1 MSNTRKKSPRR
12 LRNTKKRAGRTKPT
26 RVKRTTV
33 KKQPKK
39 ARRRGTGRRTSKRT
53 TRRKRGASGR
63 GRGRDTRGR
72 RELPPGVNEELSVFS
87 RIRQMGDEARE
98 REDEERRNNRW
109 NMGDSEKHS
118 VKDMLARLT
127 LEDEKREF
135 NRTYKHKD
143 AATQKR
149 FLDAALFTQQRHED
163 ALQKYRDETAQYM
176 VEEPGAMPYDSRMT
190 YVSQHDETR
199 EANKVKPIKYS
210 DLNSISAAERA
221 RAQWQRNWTRTV
233 FDINN
238 AVNNPRV
245 DQGFLKKKKEQYEK
259 DLLEYVRNDP
269 EYIAAQKH
277 DNERIDAKSGQRRE
291 RNAMDKEEE
300 AGLEFIRDEKNAKY
314 KEWKEKEKELRK
326 DEEQEYGDDDTI
338 TWAGVKRRGLD
349 IFEDNKSGNLMAT
362 VLDLQMNDHPEHGW
376 PAEVLLLTPQEVYE
390 AYSEFTD
397 KYPKSNVDKTP
408 TSPSATE
415 ALKRVK
421 ARVLKSWAEKKQLR
435 KSASRSAPGQF
446 HVPLFGKTA
455 WLVDEA
461 VPSSPAKT
469 ERMKNKEERLKRE
482 KDGRGDAVTDML
494 KMSRRRD
501 YAKSPQPRNDMSVDI
516 FF

>member
-1 MSNTRKKSPRR
+1 MSNTRKGSTRR
-12 LRNTKKRAGRTKPT
+12 PRNTKKRVGRTKPV
-26 RVKRTTV
+26 RAKKATV

-39 ARRRGTGRRTSKRT
+39 ARRRGTGKRT
-53 TRRKRGASGR
+53 RRRKRGASGR
-63 GRGRDTRGR
+63 GRGTGRGSRGR
-72 RELPPGVNEELSVFS
+72 RELPPGVQEELSVFS
-87 RIRQMGDEARE
+87 RLRTMGEEARE
-98 REDEERRNNRW
+98 REEQERRGRRW
-109 NMGDSEKHS
+109 NLGDSEKHTVS
-118 VKDMLARLT
+118 EMLAMLT
-127 LEDEKREF
+127 LEDKKKEF
-135 NRTYKHKD
+135 NKTYKHKD
-143 AATQKR
+143 AAAQKR
-149 FLDAALFTQQRHED
+149 FLDAALYMQQANDDE
-163 ALQKYRDETAQYM
+163 LQRYRDETERYM
-176 VEEPGAMPYDSRMT
+176 VHEPGMMPYDSRLT
-190 YVSQHDETR
+190 YVTRHDEASESR
-199 EANKVKPIKYS
+199 PKVARINYFDINSKLAS
-210 DLNSISAAERA
+210 DRMKGE
-221 RAQWQRNWTRTV
+221 WQRNWARTV

-245 DQGFLKKKKEQYEK
+245 DQGFLKKKKEQYDK
-259 DLLEYVRNDP
+259 DLLEFVRTDP
-269 EYIAAQKH
+269 EFLAAKKRELEQGE
-277 DNERIDAKSGQRRE
+277 ERTQQSRE
-291 RNAMDKEEE
+291 RTKMDKEEE
-300 AGLEFIRDEKNAKY
+300 DGLEFIRDEKNAKY

-349 IFEDNKSGNLMAT
+349 IFEDDKSGNIMAT

-408 TSPSATE
+408 TSPSAAE

-421 ARVLKSWAEKKQLR
+421 SRVLKSWAEKKQLR

-455 WLVDEA
+455 WVVDEA

-482 KDGRGDAVTDML
+482 KDGRGDMITDTL
-494 KMSRRRD
+494 KMIKRRD
-501 YAKSPQPRNDMSVDI
+501 YAKSPQPRDDMSVDM